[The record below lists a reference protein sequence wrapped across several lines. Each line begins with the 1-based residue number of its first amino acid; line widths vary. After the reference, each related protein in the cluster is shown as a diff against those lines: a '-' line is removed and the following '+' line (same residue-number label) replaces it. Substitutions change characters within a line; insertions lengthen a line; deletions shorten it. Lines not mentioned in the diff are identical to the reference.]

1 MTRLCLST
9 EFVSAYL
16 FMKAPGPLL
25 VFPRGTNESE
35 RERNSAEGEKESE
48 RDEFAGGKR
57 EREMPGNAREGS
69 RAECG
74 VVGGLSF
81 PRLSLCFS

>member
-16 FMKAPGPLL
+16 FRKAPGPLL

-35 RERNSAEGEKESE
+35 REKETTRWGKKRAREMNSLGEK
-48 RDEFAGGKR
+48 R
-57 EREMPGNAREGS
+57 EGNAREGS